1 MPSPLVSLFLPLRFK
16 IICTQDE
23 PSAPLPSCRYD
34 KFEADNLAGP
44 RSSRLPRLVG
54 KAPAATGVAPTRA
67 PSAVTTGQQTATVLA
82 SVRKSQLPRLA
93 APRSAKQQA
102 G

>member
-1 MPSPLVSLFLPLRFK
+1 MPSSLMSLFLSLHSNT
-16 IICTQDE
+16 ICTQDE

-34 KFEADNLAGP
+34 KIEADNLAGP

-54 KAPAATGVAPTRA
+54 KAPAATGVALTRA

-93 APRSAKQQA
+93 APHSAKRQA